1 MSQTEIA
8 RAVAR
13 LLRGSDL
20 EYVHYLFSLCLT
32 PRGRAITP
40 KLVRRQVE
48 KELAMEELALD
59 TAECKK
65 TVADAIAR
73 FIQAKENG
81 ASTEAAEEEE
91 EEEKKEEEKE
101 AKKPKA
107 KRADKEEEEEDDFQ
121 EPDDFNDD
129 VAPKSASTPKAKK
142 AATETASP
150 AAAKKAATETASPA
164 AAKKAAK
171 ETASP
176 AAAKKAAK
184 EAASPAAAAA
194 APADDR
200 VAKLKMYIS
209 KCGVRKVWAKELA
222 GMSEKQQVSKLEAY
236 LKDELGMEGRP
247 SLDKCKA
254 IKAKLELKKELADI
268 DTSLIIS
275 EGRPSRRKVRK
286 SPLFEFIYF
295 ISPRLSSWPSLR
307 RKTATRARARAPATL
322 PMMTRAP
329 KSVAGLPPIPI
340 PINCVH
346 QKVALPTSLKEICQ
360 GHHIIKCGCQS

>member
-91 EEEKKEEEKE
+91 EEEEKEEEKE

-150 AAAKKAATETASPA
+150 AAAKKAATET
-164 AAKKAAK
+164 
-171 ETASP
+171 
-176 AAAKKAAK
+176 
-184 EAASPAAAAA
+184 ASPAAAAA

>member
-91 EEEKKEEEKE
+91 EEEEKEEEKE

-142 AATETASP
+142 AATET
-150 AAAKKAATETASPA
+150 
-164 AAKKAAK
+164 
-171 ETASP
+171 
-176 AAAKKAAK
+176 
-184 EAASPAAAAA
+184 ASPAAAAA

-346 QKVALPTSLKEICQ
+346 QKVGLPTSLKEICQ

>member
-91 EEEKKEEEKE
+91 EEEEKEEEKE

-142 AATETASP
+142 AATET
-150 AAAKKAATETASPA
+150 
-164 AAKKAAK
+164 
-171 ETASP
+171 
-176 AAAKKAAK
+176 
-184 EAASPAAAAA
+184 ASPAAAAA

>member
-150 AAAKKAATETASPA
+150 AAAKKAATET
-164 AAKKAAK
+164 
-171 ETASP
+171 
-176 AAAKKAAK
+176 
-184 EAASPAAAAA
+184 ASPAAAAA

>member
-91 EEEKKEEEKE
+91 EEEEKEEEKE

-150 AAAKKAATETASPA
+150 AAAKKAATET
-164 AAKKAAK
+164 
-171 ETASP
+171 
-176 AAAKKAAK
+176 
-184 EAASPAAAAA
+184 ASPAAAAA

-346 QKVALPTSLKEICQ
+346 QKVGLPTSLKEICQ

>member
-107 KRADKEEEEEDDFQ
+107 MRADKEEEEEDDFQ

-150 AAAKKAATETASPA
+150 AAAKKAATET
-164 AAKKAAK
+164 
-171 ETASP
+171 
-176 AAAKKAAK
+176 
-184 EAASPAAAAA
+184 ASPAAAAA

>member
-91 EEEKKEEEKE
+91 EEEEKEEEKE

-142 AATETASP
+142 AAT
-150 AAAKKAATETASPA
+150 
-164 AAKKAAK
+164 

-346 QKVALPTSLKEICQ
+346 QKVGLPTSLKEICQ